1 MLFAVYDAGSRRLT
15 VSNAGTPYPLLLR
28 DGVVQSIRIAGIPL
42 GLFPDTKYEEI
53 TLDLVAGDAVIFAS
67 DGILESTN
75 ADLEEFGDD
84 RLAAALTQVDSQQT
98 AADVAN
104 GILAATDEYSGAGSA
119 PSDDRTLVVLRV
131 NDHASQDFS
140 KLPIIY

>member
-1 MLFAVYDAGSRRLT
+1 
-15 VSNAGTPYPLLLR
+15 
-28 DGVVQSIRIAGIPL
+28 
-42 GLFPDTKYEEI
+42 
-53 TLDLVAGDAVIFAS
+53 
-67 DGILESTN
+67 
-75 ADLEEFGDD
+75 LEEFGDD